1 MAGAEARY
9 AAEAGKAEPEAAP
22 AAEPEPEPGP
32 EADQAGIY
40 AEIHEDLAAIGE
52 GIRELS
58 ARMDAEDARRA
69 EAQRAM
75 NEPAVWQQPEYQ
87 AQAEA
92 TLEPSWEPGE
102 AMADMDFEAEI

>member
-1 MAGAEARY
+1 MTRLAGRSC
-9 AAEAGKAEPEAAP
+9 GGSCGCG
-22 AAEPEPEPGP
+22 PGGRSP
-32 EADQAGIY
+32 WQSP
-40 AEIHEDLAAIGE
+40 AIGE